1 MQCVRT
7 WEGAHSFPNWC
18 GAGCLLGRMYVYI
31 GLTHYRT
38 RSTLT
43 RYDIYIYIHYNI
55 WCGENHCMS
64 CFDLLLQ
71 QQQRYVHDRWKQK
84 TESDDDERTG
94 DDDVSIDRSNAPSE
108 QSCKAGCVVRMI
120 WNTPRHAHRCL
131 KIPTAQRTHASHSRD
146 STSPTRKR

>member
-1 MQCVRT
+1 
-7 WEGAHSFPNWC
+7 
-18 GAGCLLGRMYVYI
+18 
-31 GLTHYRT
+31 
-38 RSTLT
+38 
-43 RYDIYIYIHYNI
+43 
-55 WCGENHCMS
+55 MS

-120 WNTPRHAHRCL
+120 WNTPRQ
-131 KIPTAQRTHASHSRD
+131 KGV
-146 STSPTRKR
+146 